1 MSGQLPPKPLQLP
14 EAGRPG
20 SPVEKEQDGQDGSQ
34 TFPGAAAPH
43 AKPEGHGATLFL

>member
-1 MSGQLPPKPLQLP
+1 MSGQLPPNPLQLP

-20 SPVEKEQDGQDGSQ
+20 SPVGKDGQDGSQ